1 MLKPLCHDP
10 AGSIAQDAGLLGL
23 EHEIRATPTDQ
34 LAEMASLL
42 IELPPALA
50 DAARPRLRRTLWE
63 LRRRTVRAEV
73 AA

>member
-34 LAEMASLL
+34 LIDQATLM
-42 IELPPALA
+42 IET
-50 DAARPRLRRTLWE
+50 R
-63 LRRRTVRAEV
+63 V